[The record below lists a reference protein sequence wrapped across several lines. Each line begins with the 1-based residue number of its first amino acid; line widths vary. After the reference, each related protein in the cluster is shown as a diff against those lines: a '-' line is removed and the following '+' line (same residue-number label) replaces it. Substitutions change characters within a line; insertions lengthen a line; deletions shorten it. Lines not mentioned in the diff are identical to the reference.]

1 MRLAL
6 LIFRGNEE
14 MEIRRYTDDDSS
26 IISELFFETVHC
38 VNAKDYTKPQLF
50 AWAQYPEILRD
61 RSDDFKKQY
70 TLVATVNGK
79 IVGFGSIDE
88 SGCLDML
95 FVRQDCLR
103 QGIAT
108 ALCDQLEKGFSSVKT
123 YASITAKPFFEQRGY
138 LVAEKR
144 TVVRNGVQLINFEM
158 KKSLS

>member
-1 MRLAL
+1 MTARLFTSCFLKPYIAL
-6 LIFRGNEE
+6 TRKIIQNLSFSLGRNIPKFYGIVQTILKNS
-14 MEIRRYTDDDSS
+14 IRWSRQSTAKLSG
-26 IISELFFETVHC
+26 SEVL
-38 VNAKDYTKPQLF
+38 TK
-50 AWAQYPEILRD
+50 
-61 RSDDFKKQY
+61 
-70 TLVATVNGK
+70 
-79 IVGFGSIDE
+79 

-138 LVAEKR
+138 LVTEKR

>member
-1 MRLAL
+1 MKPYIAL
-6 LIFRGNEE
+6 TRKIIQNLSFSLGRNIPKFYGIVQTILKNS
-14 MEIRRYTDDDSS
+14 IRWSRQSTAKLSG
-26 IISELFFETVHC
+26 SEVL
-38 VNAKDYTKPQLF
+38 TK
-50 AWAQYPEILRD
+50 
-61 RSDDFKKQY
+61 
-70 TLVATVNGK
+70 
-79 IVGFGSIDE
+79 

-138 LVAEKR
+138 LVTEKR

>member
-1 MRLAL
+1 MKPYIAL
-6 LIFRGNEE
+6 TRKIIQNLSFSLGRNIPKFYGIVQTILKNS
-14 MEIRRYTDDDSS
+14 IRWSRQSTAKLSG
-26 IISELFFETVHC
+26 SEVL
-38 VNAKDYTKPQLF
+38 TK
-50 AWAQYPEILRD
+50 
-61 RSDDFKKQY
+61 
-70 TLVATVNGK
+70 
-79 IVGFGSIDE
+79 

-123 YASITAKPFFEQRGY
+123 YASITAKLFFEQRGY
-138 LVAEKR
+138 LVTEKR

>member
-1 MRLAL
+1 
-6 LIFRGNEE
+6 
-14 MEIRRYTDDDSS
+14 
-26 IISELFFETVHC
+26 
-38 VNAKDYTKPQLF
+38 
-50 AWAQYPEILRD
+50 
-61 RSDDFKKQY
+61 
-70 TLVATVNGK
+70 
-79 IVGFGSIDE
+79 
-88 SGCLDML
+88 ML

-123 YASITAKPFFEQRGY
+123 YASITAKLFFEQRGY